1 MNCKIIIKIS
11 YLFKQRH
18 SDNVYIFYNTNRD
31 HIIKQLFNCMHTKH
45 FTRVLFLNA
54 EPELY
59 CTLYIIL
66 LWRVQIWSI
75 YDSNSQK
82 NPHKMHLLSLL
93 FIILHMHRVFLNIRW
108 LITYPYNIL
117 FRWRN
122 MILALHRKWS
132 HQYAY
137 RWRTMILA
145 LHRKWSHQYAYRWRT
160 MILTI
165 RSWFQIDYCLPYYVS
180 ILGCALSDLLSAILF
195 D

>member
-18 SDNVYIFYNTNRD
+18 SDNMYIFYNTNRD
-31 HIIKQLFNCMHTKH
+31 HIIKQLFNCMYTKH
-45 FTRVLFLNA
+45 VTRVLFLNA

-59 CTLYIIL
+59 CTLYIIFTL
-66 LWRVQIWSI
+66 KSSDLEHIWFKHSK
-75 YDSNSQK
+75 Q
-82 NPHKMHLLSLL
+82 NPRKMHLLSLL
-93 FIILHMHRVFLNIRW
+93 FIILHMHRFFLNIRW

-145 LHRKWSHQYAYRWRT
+145 
-160 MILTI
+160 I
-165 RSWFQIDYCLPYYVS
+165 RSWFQVDYCLPYYVS
-180 ILGCALSDLLSAILF
+180 ILGCALSDLLSAILL

>member
-18 SDNVYIFYNTNRD
+18 SDNMYIFYNTNRD
-31 HIIKQLFNCMHTKH
+31 HIIKQLFNCLNHICSKSEL
-45 FTRVLFLNA
+45 FKVKIIYNVQYNSGSAFRNKTRVTCF
-54 EPELY
+54 
-59 CTLYIIL
+59 
-66 LWRVQIWSI
+66 V
-75 YDSNSQK
+75 
-82 NPHKMHLLSLL
+82 
-93 FIILHMHRVFLNIRW
+93 
-108 LITYPYNIL
+108 PYNIL

-145 LHRKWSHQYAYRWRT
+145 
-160 MILTI
+160 I
-165 RSWFQIDYCLPYYVS
+165 RSWFQVDYCLPYYVS
-180 ILGCALSDLLSAILF
+180 ILGCALSDLLSAILL